1 MKCMSILTCFCTGV
15 LPFWRG
21 NLANCLRYFPTQAL
35 NFAFKDQVKAMFKQS
50 KTDTYGVKFTK
61 NVISGGV
68 AGAMSLVF
76 VYSLDYA
83 RTRLAND
90 LKSSKKGSSRQYS
103 GMIDV
108 YRQTMKS
115 DGIAGLYRGFV
126 ISCVGIVVYR
136 GCYFGFY
143 DTLKPI
149 VLGDD
154 AGLLVSFMLGYSEF
168 ILLFTLGHCYPLW
181 LHSSVQVLSALL

>member
-1 MKCMSILTCFCTGV
+1 
-15 LPFWRG
+15 
-21 NLANCLRYFPTQAL
+21 LANCLRYFPTQAL

-50 KTDTYGVKFTK
+50 KNDSYGVKFTK

-90 LKSSKKGSSRQYS
+90 LKSSKKGGERQYN

-108 YRQTMKS
+108 YKKTMKS

-143 DTLKPI
+143 DTLKPL

-154 AGLLVSFMLGYSEF
+154 AGLLVSFMLGYSKLSF
-168 ILLFTLGHCYPLW
+168 F
-181 LHSSVQVLSALL
+181 VLSLLAQL